1 MFKFLY
7 SFILSDN
14 KQDQGYIRASKL
26 RFNTII
32 QYFGLNIPVTPPPPH
47 PVLHSWPLCY
57 AVIEPAVSGMKVLM
71 VAHQRDAAESPASL
85 IAVK

>member
-32 QYFGLNIPVTPPPPH
+32 QYFGLNIPVTPPP
-47 PVLHSWPLCY
+47 
-57 AVIEPAVSGMKVLM
+57 
-71 VAHQRDAAESPASL
+71 RAAFLASL
-85 IAVK
+85 LRCYWACGERDESADGRTSAGRRRVTGESDRC

>member
-32 QYFGLNIPVTPPPPH
+32 QYFGLNIPVTPPP
-47 PVLHSWPLCY
+47 
-57 AVIEPAVSGMKVLM
+57 
-71 VAHQRDAAESPASL
+71 RAAFLASL
-85 IAVK
+85 LRCY